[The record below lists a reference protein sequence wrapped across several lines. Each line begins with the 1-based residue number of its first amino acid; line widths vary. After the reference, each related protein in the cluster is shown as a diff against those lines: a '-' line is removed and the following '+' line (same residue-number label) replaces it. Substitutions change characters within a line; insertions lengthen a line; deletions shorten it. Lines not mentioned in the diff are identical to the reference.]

1 MKILVVY
8 GTETGNA
15 ELVADDI
22 QEQLAAD
29 FDVSCED
36 MASADPTAL
45 SEGDRLIL
53 VCSTY
58 GDGELPNSAQPF
70 FSKLKDQSPD
80 LKGVKFAAFGL
91 GDSFYETFNKGSDI
105 IADALLEL
113 GASEVGERG
122 VHDASSGEMPTD
134 VALEWLGGVI
144 AELA

>member
-36 MASADPTAL
+36 MASADPTTL
-45 SEGDRLIL
+45 SEDDRLIL

-70 FSKLKDQSPD
+70 FSKLKDQCPD
-80 LKGVKFAAFGL
+80 LNGVKFAAFGL
-91 GDSFYETFNKGSDI
+91 GDSFYETFNKGSAI

-134 VALEWLGGVI
+134 VALEWLSGVI
-144 AELA
+144 AEFA